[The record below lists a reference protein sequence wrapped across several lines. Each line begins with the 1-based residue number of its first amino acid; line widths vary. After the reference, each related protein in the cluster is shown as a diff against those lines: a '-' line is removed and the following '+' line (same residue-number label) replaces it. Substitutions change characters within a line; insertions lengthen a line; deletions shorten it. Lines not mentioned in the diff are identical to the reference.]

1 MCAMY
6 FYASKLTAAALSAGL
21 RGGGGGGGGGGH
33 STSTGAVCRC
43 HETPGNDS
51 AGNKGINAAPAEL
64 RSPGPSL
71 RQLGKFSPPPPSK
84 STHRAPQQNYG
95 NTNSNSSNAKSV
107 SAGVSSAIS
116 QAGFGP
122 TTSEHVFVTANI
134 EHRSNHHH
142 QHHRHRSKHKLM
154 GPEKLIFYFYAE
166 LFCAI
171 TRMCGSKS

>member
-1 MCAMY
+1 MY

-21 RGGGGGGGGGGH
+21 RGGGGGGGGGH
-33 STSTGAVCRC
+33 STNTGAVCRC

-51 AGNKGINAAPAEL
+51 TGNKGINAAPAEL

-71 RQLGKFSPPPPSK
+71 RQLGKFSPPPLSK

-95 NTNSNSSNAKSV
+95 ITNT
-107 SAGVSSAIS
+107 
-116 QAGFGP
+116 GFGP

-142 QHHRHRSKHKLM
+142 QHHRHRSKHK
-154 GPEKLIFYFYAE
+154 
-166 LFCAI
+166 
-171 TRMCGSKS
+171 